1 MERDM
6 TTISTPIGRRR
17 SRSRRAHLR
26 KSLLTLHVVTAV
38 GLLGSVAGLLV
49 AATRAA
55 TRDDPVDA
63 HAIYELMAI
72 LPFALGIPLSFLALG
87 SGVVLGLTS
96 RWRVL
101 RHWWVTAKLALL
113 GATILLGAL
122 VVGPT
127 VDTLADG
134 TASADA
140 VDRAGAWRL
149 VVVLTTQLVMVLTAV
164 ILAMFRPGGRT
175 PWAGRS
181 TR

>member
-1 MERDM
+1 MGAM
-6 TTISTPIGRRR
+6 STSIGTRR
-17 SRSRRAHLR
+17 SPSRRAHLR
-26 KSLLTLHVVTAV
+26 KSLLTVHVVAAV

-55 TRDDPVDA
+55 TRDDLADA

-72 LPFALGIPLSFLALG
+72 LPITLGIPLSFLALG

-113 GATILLGAL
+113 GATILFGAL

-127 VDTLADG
+127 VDALVDG
-134 TASADA
+134 TASAGA
-140 VDRAGAWRL
+140 VDRDGTWRL
-149 VVVLTTQLVMVLTAV
+149 VAVLA
-164 ILAMFRPGGRT
+164 RPS
-175 PWAGRS
+175 W
-181 TR
+181 

>member
-1 MERDM
+1 M
-6 TTISTPIGRRR
+6 TTSISRRR
-17 SRSRRAHLR
+17 SPSRRAHLR

-49 AATRAA
+49 AAMRAA

-72 LPFALGIPLSFLALG
+72 LPFTLGIPLSFLALG
-87 SGVVLGLTS
+87 SGVVLGVTS

-113 GATILLGAL
+113 GSTILLGAL

-127 VDTLADG
+127 VDTLVDG
-134 TASADA
+134 TASAGA

-149 VVVLTTQLVMVLTAV
+149 VVVLATQLVMVLTAV

-175 PWAGRS
+175 PWARPS
-181 TR
+181 TQ

>member
-1 MERDM
+1 M
-6 TTISTPIGRRR
+6 TTISTPIGRRH
-17 SRSRRAHLR
+17 SRSGRAHLR

-127 VDTLADG
+127 VDTLVDA

-140 VDRAGAWRL
+140 VDRAGAW
-149 VVVLTTQLVMVLTAV
+149 Q
-164 ILAMFRPGGRT
+164 IGR
-175 PWAGRS
+175 ASCRE
-181 TR
+181 RV

>member
-1 MERDM
+1 M

-17 SRSRRAHLR
+17 SRSGRAHLR

-87 SGVVLGLTS
+87 SGVVLGLAS
-96 RWRVL
+96 RRRPRDPAGDSAHGGDPRDVPP
-101 RHWWVTAKLALL
+101 RR
-113 GATILLGAL
+113 
-122 VVGPT
+122 
-127 VDTLADG
+127 
-134 TASADA
+134 ADA
-140 VDRAGAWRL
+140 VGRAVHAMTSQASA
-149 VVVLTTQLVMVLTAV
+149 VTA
-164 ILAMFRPGGRT
+164 
-175 PWAGRS
+175 RS
-181 TR
+181 P

>member
-1 MERDM
+1 M
-6 TTISTPIGRRR
+6 TTISTSIATPR
-17 SRSRRAHLR
+17 SPSRRARLR

-49 AATRAA
+49 AAIRAA
-55 TRDDPVDA
+55 TRDDLVDA

-72 LPFALGIPLSFLALG
+72 LPFTLGIPCSFLALG

-96 RWRVL
+96 RWGLV

-122 VVGPT
+122 AVGPT
-127 VDTLADG
+127 VDTLVDG
-134 TASADA
+134 TASAGA
-140 VDRAGAWRL
+140 VDRDGAWRL
-149 VVVLTTQLVMVLTAV
+149 VVVLATQLAMVLTAV
-164 ILAMFRPGGRT
+164 ILAIFRPGGRT
-175 PWAGRS
+175 PWARSS

>member
-1 MERDM
+1 M
-6 TTISTPIGRRR
+6 TTMSTSIATHRP
-17 SRSRRAHLR
+17 RSRRAHLR
-26 KSLLTLHVVTAV
+26 KTLLTLHVVTAV

-49 AATRAA
+49 AAVRAA
-55 TRDDPVDA
+55 TRDDVVDA

-72 LPFALGIPLSFLALG
+72 LPFTLGIPFSFLALG

-96 RWRVL
+96 RWGVL

-113 GATILLGAL
+113 GATILLGA
-122 VVGPT
+122 VAVGPT
-127 VDTLADG
+127 VDTLVDG
-134 TASADA
+134 TASAGA
-140 VDRAGAWRL
+140 VDREGAWRL
-149 VVVLTTQLVMVLTAV
+149 VAVLATQLAMVVAAV

>member
-1 MERDM
+1 MESDM
-6 TTISTPIGRRR
+6 TTMSAISGRR
-17 SRSRRAHLR
+17 SPSRRAQLR

-55 TRDDPVDA
+55 TRDDLVDA

-72 LPFALGIPLSFLALG
+72 LPFTLGIPLSFLALG
-87 SGVVLGLTS
+87 SGLALGLTS

-113 GATILLGAL
+113 GGTILLGAL

-127 VDTLADG
+127 VDTLVDG
-134 TASADA
+134 TVSAGA
-140 VDRAGAWRL
+140 VDRDGAWRL
-149 VVVLTTQLVMVLTAV
+149 VVVLATQLVMVLAAV

-175 PWAGRS
+175 PWARPS